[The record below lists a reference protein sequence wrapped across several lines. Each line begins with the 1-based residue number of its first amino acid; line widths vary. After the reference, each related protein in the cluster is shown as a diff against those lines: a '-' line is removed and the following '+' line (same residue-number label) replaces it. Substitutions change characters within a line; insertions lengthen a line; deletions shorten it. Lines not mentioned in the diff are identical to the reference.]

1 MRHSI
6 HRRLKPL
13 LSPAP
18 FIAVLVLMPLCA
30 IGSDE
35 APRHVAASC
44 VECHGDGEAA
54 IPGWPPIK
62 FMSREEIKT
71 RLTTYRDQLVPGS
84 RMGDVSHHFSDED
97 IDAIAEYFARRR
109 LQPH

>member
-1 MRHSI
+1 MHSTLS
-6 HRRLKPL
+6 RLLALPPATAVAMILCLLPL
-13 LSPAP
+13 AGT
-18 FIAVLVLMPLCA
+18 A
-30 IGSDE
+30 SDE
-35 APRHVAASC
+35 APRKVATTC

-62 FMSREEIKT
+62 FMTREEIKT

-84 RMGDVSHHFSDED
+84 RMGDVSHDFSDED